1 MEGWRKGEERGEWS
15 KSEEAS
21 ERGKAGAQGE
31 AVSKPHGVP
40 SSSVPRKSSPE
51 NTLNMD
57 RSVDILSRRTR
68 PGWAVDLELTSSED
82 FCYLWAIFSNIL
94 IVDMKC
100 HFVSEKHV

>member
-1 MEGWRKGEERGEWS
+1 MEKRGREREWS

-21 ERGKAGAQGE
+21 EQGKAGAQGE

-40 SSSVPRKSSPE
+40 RKASPE

-82 FCYLWAIFSNIL
+82 FGYLWAIFSNIL

-100 HFVSEKHV
+100 HFVSEKHA